1 MSKASTRQVTPKS
14 PSKPALPDPAQ
25 LAKPAEA
32 PARRPMTDAEVG
44 LVEAYLNGNGPEII
58 AAQGAVLLERMN
70 AGLAEVYVQARLAE
84 LEGMDARSRAW
95 SQLMADLKVDGGK
108 QITAV
113 YEKLEEEARARRD
126 ARAGRCAPAGTP
138 AKPEEFRDTQR
149 AVAASGPFQNDFED
163 TVRNE
168 ELRRHRGDL
177 GGPLFTDAEIAAQE
191 ALERSKQPTLSPP
204 PKAADSGSTDA
215 AGGPRY

>member
-1 MSKASTRQVTPKS
+1 
-14 PSKPALPDPAQ
+14 
-25 LAKPAEA
+25 
-32 PARRPMTDAEVG
+32 MTDAEVG

-70 AGLAEVYVQARLAE
+70 AGMAEVYVQARLAE

-95 SQLMADLKVDGGK
+95 DELMADLKVDGGK

-113 YEKLEEEARARRD
+113 YDKLEKEARARRD

-149 AVAASGPFQNDFED
+149 AVAERPGSGFGAAF
-163 TVRNE
+163 
-168 ELRRHRGDL
+168 
-177 GGPLFTDAEIAAQE
+177 FTDAEIEAQD
-191 ALERSKQPTLSPP
+191 AQPTLLPP
-204 PKAADSGSTDA
+204 PKAADFGSTDV